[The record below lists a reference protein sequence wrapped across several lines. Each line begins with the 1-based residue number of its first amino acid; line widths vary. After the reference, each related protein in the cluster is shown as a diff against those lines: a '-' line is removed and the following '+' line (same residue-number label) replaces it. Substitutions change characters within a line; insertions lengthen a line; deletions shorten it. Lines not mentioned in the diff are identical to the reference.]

1 LYHKHFINKEAF
13 MSLLSNFLGTE
24 EFSLM
29 DSPMFQEL
37 VENIKAN
44 KIYSVN
50 NEFDYYLNMLG
61 SPKKYKDEIHFT
73 SQLDNQNDFYDLNY
87 INKVDA
93 MSKYIIKNK
102 KSCFSYFPIDSENLI
117 TTKESSEVAA

>member
-1 LYHKHFINKEAF
+1 

-44 KIYSVN
+44 KIYSAN
-50 NEFDYYLNMLG
+50 NEFDYYLNMSG

-73 SQLDNQNDFYDLNY
+73 SQLNNQKDFYDLNS
-87 INKVDA
+87 IKKVNA
-93 MSKYIIKNK
+93 KSKYSKKNK

-117 TTKESSEVAA
+117 TTKENSEVAA

>member
-1 LYHKHFINKEAF
+1 

-50 NEFDYYLNMLG
+50 NEFDYDLNISG
-61 SPKKYKDEIHFT
+61 SLKKYKDEIHFT
-73 SQLDNQNDFYDLNY
+73 PQLNNQKEFDDLNS
-87 INKVDA
+87 ITKVNA
-93 MSKYIIKNK
+93 MPKYNIKK
-102 KSCFSYFPIDSENLI
+102 Q
-117 TTKESSEVAA
+117 EVMFFIFTNRF

>member
-1 LYHKHFINKEAF
+1 

-50 NEFDYYLNMLG
+50 NEFDYDLNILG
-61 SPKKYKDEIHFT
+61 SLKKYKDEIHFT
-73 SQLDNQNDFYDLNY
+73 SQLNNQKEFYDLNS
-87 INKVDA
+87 ITKVNV
-93 MSKYIIKNK
+93 MPKYNIKNK
-102 KSCFSYFPIDSENLI
+102 KSCFSYLPIDSENLI
-117 TTKESSEVAA
+117 TTKENSEVAA

>member
-1 LYHKHFINKEAF
+1 

-50 NEFDYYLNMLG
+50 NEFDYDLNISG
-61 SPKKYKDEIHFT
+61 SLKKYKDEIHFT
-73 SQLDNQNDFYDLNY
+73 PQLNHQKEFDDLNS
-87 INKVDA
+87 ITKVNA
-93 MSKYIIKNK
+93 MPKYNIKNK
-102 KSCFSYFPIDSENLI
+102 KSCFSYLPIDSENLI
-117 TTKESSEVAA
+117 TTKEISEGAAECPLYNLKIIF

>member
-1 LYHKHFINKEAF
+1 

-44 KIYSVN
+44 KIYSAN
-50 NEFDYYLNMLG
+50 NEFDYYLNMSR

-73 SQLDNQNDFYDLNY
+73 SQVNNQKDFYDLNS
-87 INKVDA
+87 IKKVNA
-93 MSKYIIKNK
+93 KSKYSKKNK

-117 TTKESSEVAA
+117 TTKENSEVAA